1 MRTVP
6 PTKTSGFT
14 LIEMAV
20 ALVLLVV
27 VVGNVY
33 TMLRQ
38 SSKSLGSQNAAFD
51 VDQQC
56 RRTMDRIAMA
66 IIGAKESEL
75 QVPVAQPG
83 FTNYL
88 RYKESLGMQNGVMAE
103 SALQQIAYTNVDGG
117 EVTWFENPGDPD
129 QKRIIFSHNVPPL
142 LEKELS
148 NGVDD
153 NQNGIVDET
162 GLAFVK
168 NGKSI
173 TIYLTI
179 RRTFPNGETIE
190 RQLNETVTCRN

>member
-1 MRTVP
+1 MHRIP

-20 ALVLLVV
+20 AVVLLVV

-38 SSKSLGSQNAAFD
+38 SSKALGSQNASFD
-51 VDQQC
+51 VETQA
-56 RRTMDRIAMA
+56 RRTMDRISMA
-66 IIGAKESEL
+66 IIGATEAEL
-75 QVPVAQPG
+75 MIPVPQPG
-83 FTNYL
+83 YTPEL
-88 RYKESLGMQNGVMAE
+88 SYKESLGMQNGVMAQ
-103 SALQQIAYTNVDGG
+103 SALQKIAYTNAEGG
-117 EVTWFENPGDPD
+117 EVSWFENPGDPN
-129 QKRIIFSHNVPPL
+129 QKHIVFTRNVPPL

-153 NQNGIVDET
+153 NANGIVDET

-168 NGKSI
+168 NGRSV

-179 RRTFPNGETIE
+179 RRTFQNGEVVE
-190 RQLNETVTCRN
+190 KQLSETVTCRN